1 MRISPIL
8 LGMCLAVAGGSIAVA
23 QDAAPTPPK
32 VLQITREWLKT
43 GKAPSAH
50 DRSEAGFVAMSA
62 RAKLQGHYVALN
74 SMSGKPRALY
84 IYRFPSYEAWE
95 KDNKAIDKNPAASAE
110 LDRLIASDGELLDSI
125 DTGVFTY
132 DEEVSYHPHT
142 DIAHVR
148 YFELTT
154 FHVRPGHQK
163 EWRQIVKMYK
173 DAWDKL
179 NVGANW
185 AAYDGAYGVEGGTVL
200 VLGDRDSM
208 KEIDDINAFGMRF
221 AEAMGGEDGMQ
232 KFDELLGQA
241 IDSSH
246 TELFSINPKQSYAEE
261 AWIKADPDF
270 WKPKAKAA
278 EASAVKPAAPKPAP
292 TAAKPGGR

>member
-23 QDAAPTPPK
+23 QDAEPTPPK

-125 DTGVFTY
+125 
-132 DEEVSYHPHT
+132 
-142 DIAHVR
+142 
-148 YFELTT
+148 
-154 FHVRPGHQK
+154 
-163 EWRQIVKMYK
+163 
-173 DAWDKL
+173 
-179 NVGANW
+179 
-185 AAYDGAYGVEGGTVL
+185 
-200 VLGDRDSM
+200 
-208 KEIDDINAFGMRF
+208 
-221 AEAMGGEDGMQ
+221 
-232 KFDELLGQA
+232 
-241 IDSSH
+241 
-246 TELFSINPKQSYAEE
+246 
-261 AWIKADPDF
+261 
-270 WKPKAKAA
+270 
-278 EASAVKPAAPKPAP
+278 
-292 TAAKPGGR
+292 